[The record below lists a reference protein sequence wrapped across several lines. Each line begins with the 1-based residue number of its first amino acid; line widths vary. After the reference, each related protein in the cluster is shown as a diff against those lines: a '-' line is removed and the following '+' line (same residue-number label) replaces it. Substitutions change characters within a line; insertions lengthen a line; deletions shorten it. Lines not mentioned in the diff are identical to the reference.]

1 MSILQSIT
9 VIYPIVEPFKT
20 LYLLILSLENVTLIA
35 KLPHLL
41 MLKHLKLLLRQSL
54 GLFDALWIA
63 SKVSEVLL
71 KFSHKLFALFSFVRV
86 WVSWRLISFDKVV
99 TKLLTESFPQSLLV
113 RAEL

>member
-1 MSILQSIT
+1 MSIFQSIT
-9 VIYPIVEPFKT
+9 VIDSIVEPFKT

-54 GLFDALWIA
+54 GLFDALWIT
-63 SKVSEVLL
+63 SKISEVLL
-71 KFSHKLFALFSFVRV
+71 KFSHKLFALFTFVRIRI
-86 WVSWRLISFDKVV
+86 SLRLIAFDKVV
-99 TKLLTESFPQSLLV
+99 TKLFTESFPLSLLV